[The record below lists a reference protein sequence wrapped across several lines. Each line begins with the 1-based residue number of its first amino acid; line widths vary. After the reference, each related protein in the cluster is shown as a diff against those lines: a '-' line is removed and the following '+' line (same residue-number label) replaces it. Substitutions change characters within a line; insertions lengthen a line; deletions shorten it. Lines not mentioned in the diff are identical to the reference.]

1 MPSRFGTG
9 ELYGFDFSRLS
20 PELVREFS
28 SAPYKSLPCPFKP
41 VNPGKP
47 ATKCSK
53 KGGVCSL
60 RQFIFQVSI
69 LADKSLMNEP

>member
-1 MPSRFGTG
+1 
-9 ELYGFDFSRLS
+9 
-20 PELVREFS
+20 
-28 SAPYKSLPCPFKP
+28 